1 MPTMLQTLCHER
13 PAGMPAIYGGFGVVG
28 RWRLL
33 ASGASDARGV
43 LKVVRNRAAPRP
55 CIVMMHGRCK
65 GWRRWHSH
73 CKPMDPMPDAR
84 PKSEP
89 SLRVLI
95 VDQNVMRAS
104 ILEEGLREAGYLN
117 VTVLRE
123 MHNLMRRIVDIDP
136 EVIVI
141 DLENP
146 NRDVLEQ
153 MFQVSRV
160 VRRPIAMFVDRSD
173 TDMIEAAVD
182 AGVGSYVVD
191 GLKKERVKA
200 VLDMAISRFNAF
212 NKLREELDSARQAL
226 DERKIV
232 ERAKGI
238 LMKQRGMSEEA
249 AYALLRKAAM
259 NENRRLS
266 EVAQSVVTAASLFK

>member
-1 MPTMLQTLCHER
+1 MSE
-13 PAGMPAIYGGFGVVG
+13 
-28 RWRLL
+28 
-33 ASGASDARGV
+33 
-43 LKVVRNRAAPRP
+43 VR
-55 CIVMMHGRCK
+55 H
-65 GWRRWHSH
+65 
-73 CKPMDPMPDAR
+73 KP
-84 PKSEP
+84 EP

-104 ILEEGLREAGYLN
+104 ILEEGLREAGYHN

-153 MFQVSRV
+153 LFTVSRC

-182 AGVGSYVVD
+182 AGVGAYVVD

-200 VLDMAISRFNAF
+200 ILDMAVSRFNAF
-212 NKLREELDSARQAL
+212 HKLREELDRARAEL
-226 DERKIV
+226 DERKLI

-238 LMKQRGMSEEA
+238 LMRERGLSEEA
-249 AYALLRKAAM
+249 AYGLLRRAAM
-259 NENRRLS
+259 NENRRLA
-266 EVAQSVVTAASLFK
+266 EVAQSIL